1 MSGRR
6 PVVVAI
12 VALALAGAPIPARAQ
27 EPAPPPPPAQETVKQ
42 PSPVAPVQNP
52 VTPVAYDT
60 VVLRDGSVLRGTI
73 LELHPEREV
82 IIALASGTRIIAWH
96 ELSWAQF
103 AGAAAVGP
111 EASTA
116 GPSGQVAQDSNGAPA
131 ADEPAP
137 GPSRPRIFIELE
149 RPADVH
155 LFEGTPPEL
164 RNSRSTPAYSA
175 SRSVCR
181 APCGKVIDG
190 SAGYPFFI
198 GGERV
203 ASSRQFILKD
213 MEGEYV
219 ARVKPG
225 RRGLLFGGVLLAGYG
240 TAGTLAGGGL
250 LAVGRGDTLRTAGA
264 TALGVGLALLAAGV
278 TMAIHGTTRVRLER
292 RR

>member
-1 MSGRR
+1 MKQ
-6 PVVVAI
+6 A
-12 VALALAGAPIPARAQ
+12 APA
-27 EPAPPPPPAQETVKQ
+27 
-42 PSPVAPVQNP
+42 SPVAPVQNP

-82 IIALASGTRIIAWH
+82 IIALASGTRVIAWH

-111 EASTA
+111 EASA
-116 GPSGQVAQDSNGAPA
+116 GSPSGQVPQDSNGVPVAVA
-131 ADEPAP
+131 AAGDEPAP

-164 RNSRSTPAYSA
+164 RNSRTTPPYSA

-198 GGERV
+198 GGDRV

-240 TAGTLAGGGL
+240 TAGTLAGSGL
-250 LAVGRGDTLRTAGA
+250 LAIGRGDELRTAGA